1 MRTRKNNNHR
11 GGGITNWLWGVT
23 DVVSL
28 PKPLAA
34 TGKENQAVHTVIK
47 GGKKKQSGKKK
58 QGGKKKKQGG
68 LSAQLVPIGLTLAN
82 LFTGTKKKRRYP
94 RKGMLSKSRK
104 GRLDFVTHKGNKLYN
119 RSSKRQKRNSLGVIK
134 RPY

>member
-1 MRTRKNNNHR
+1 MRTRKNYK

-34 TGKENQAVHTVIK
+34 TGKENQADSHIIK
-47 GGKKKQSGKKK
+47 GGKKKPSG
-58 QGGKKKKQGG
+58 KKKQGG

-104 GRLDFVTHKGNKLYN
+104 GRLDFVTRKGNKLYN
-119 RSSKRQKRNSLGVIK
+119 RSSKRQNRNSLGVKK